1 MLKGEYTFRQSSPF
15 TPTSTFY
22 DKGFNDEKTKKPRLS
37 PKLNDTDF
45 KKMTYG
51 KSPTLNVKDLRF
63 DETAYNANQIYELA
77 TQKKKG
83 TH

>member
-1 MLKGEYTFRQSSPF
+1 
-15 TPTSTFY
+15 
-22 DKGFNDEKTKKPRLS
+22 
-37 PKLNDTDF
+37 LNDTDF